1 MTQAETKTNKK
12 TQTNAKASEP
22 IEDNGSQCAPGKSEH
37 DFTCYTSEALLKMRN
52 LWNARHPDDP
62 IDSKDPK
69 AIWQGL
75 KRKLVS
81 VCDSEMCWMN
91 QNFMKNGLS
100 EEMRYFTFAPKAP
113 SSWKSNPKT
122 WLTSTDI
129 AAVMKQFE
137 NTYPS
142 FAFLGPSPIDY
153 DHHYQDG
160 TCVWQDICEF
170 DLASM
175 LRKGKTK
182 IGMIFNLDKHNQ
194 SGSHWVAKFVDI
206 PKGYVMYIDSTG
218 ENIPEQLK
226 KLQKKIVQQ
235 GAAMSPS
242 IKLKEIVSRKEH
254 QMQNTECGI
263 YTLFFISGL
272 LRGSL
277 NPEVIQSKRF
287 TDKDMLSLRQE
298 FFNLPGN

>member
-1 MTQAETKTNKK
+1 MEAIKEN
-12 TQTNAKASEP
+12 
-22 IEDNGSQCAPGKSEH
+22 SQCAPGSKEH
-37 DFTCYTSEALLKMRN
+37 DFTCYTSQSLVKMRN
-52 LWNARHPDDP
+52 LWNARHSDDT
-62 IDSKDPK
+62 IDSDEPK
-69 AIWQGL
+69 VIWRHL
-75 KRKLVS
+75 KGKLGS

-91 QNFMKNGLS
+91 QQFMKNGLS

-113 SSWKSNPKT
+113 SSWKKNPKT

-129 AAVMKQFE
+129 AGVMKQFE

-170 DLASM
+170 DLKDM
-175 LRKGKTK
+175 IRKGKTK

-206 PKGYVMYIDSTG
+206 ANGYVMYIDSTG
-218 ENIPEQLK
+218 ENIPARLK

-235 GAAMSPS
+235 GVDMTPS
-242 IKLKEIVSRKEH
+242 LDLKEIVSRKEH
-254 QMQNTECGI
+254 QNGNTECGM
-263 YTLFFISGL
+263 YTLYFISGL
-272 LRGSL
+272 LKGSL
-277 NPEVIQSKRF
+277 NPDLIQSKRF
-287 TDKDMLSLRQE
+287 TDKDMLSLREE
-298 FFNLPGN
+298 FFNLPR

>member
-1 MTQAETKTNKK
+1 MEAIKEN
-12 TQTNAKASEP
+12 
-22 IEDNGSQCAPGKSEH
+22 SQCAPGSKEH
-37 DFTCYTSEALLKMRN
+37 DFTCYTSQSLVKMRN
-52 LWNARHPDDP
+52 LWNARHSDDT
-62 IDSKDPK
+62 IDSDEPK
-69 AIWQGL
+69 VIWRHL
-75 KRKLVS
+75 KGKLGS

-91 QNFMKNGLS
+91 QQFMKNGLS

-113 SSWKSNPKT
+113 SSWKKNPKT

-129 AAVMKQFE
+129 AGVMKQFE

-170 DLASM
+170 DLKNM
-175 LRKGKTK
+175 IRKGKTK

-206 PKGYVMYIDSTG
+206 ANGYVMYIDSTG
-218 ENIPEQLK
+218 ENIPARLK

-235 GAAMSPS
+235 GVDMTPS
-242 IKLKEIVSRKEH
+242 LDLKEIVSRKEH
-254 QMQNTECGI
+254 QNGNTECGM
-263 YTLFFISGL
+263 YTLYFISGL
-272 LRGSL
+272 LKGSL
-277 NPEVIQSKRF
+277 NPDLIQSKRF
-287 TDKDMLSLRQE
+287 TDKDMLSLREE
-298 FFNLPGN
+298 FFNLPR